1 MRTPGAGAHRAFRIG
16 MVVGRKGPAAV
27 SGRPCHGP
35 RGCRLSEAYCED
47 VSLSEPSFVSSSEP
61 LPEEALDSD

>member
-1 MRTPGAGAHRAFRIG
+1 MRTPGAGAHRALRIG
-16 MVVGRKGPAAV
+16 MVGGPEK
-27 SGRPCHGP
+27 SGSGLGQALPWP